1 MNKTELALLSTI
13 GGGNDLNATAY
24 NIRKDGKGIER
35 KINEYVN
42 IESKEEG
49 KGINIYVKENTP
61 FAIVDIPVLITESG
75 LTDVVYNDFFIGKN
89 ATVTIVAGCGI
100 NNPHHKD
107 SRHDGIHRSFIE
119 DNASVTYIEKHYGEG
134 VGSGKRILNPTTEV
148 TLHDNAFMTMETSQ
162 IKGVDDTHRVTKATL
177 SAGSTLIINEKIFTS
192 NSQKATTSFD
202 IEFNG
207 DNSSSHVISRS
218 VAEMDS
224 YQEFNSNMTGNS
236 LCYGHVE
243 CDAIIKDNGTVKSIP
258 QIYAK
263 NVDASLVHEATIGK
277 IAGEQFIKL
286 MSLGLSASEA
296 EQTIIKGFLK

>member
-1 MNKTELALLSTI
+1 MNKTELELLSTI
-13 GGGNDLNATAY
+13 GAGDYLNATAY

-89 ATVTIVAGCGI
+89 ANVTIVAGCVI

-107 SRHDGIHRSFIE
+107 SRHDGIHRFFIE
-119 DNASVTYIEKHYGEG
+119 DNASVKYIEKHYGEG

-162 IKGVDDTHRVTKATL
+162 IKGVDDTNRVTKATL
-177 SAGSTLIINEKIFTS
+177 STGSTLIINEKIFTS
-192 NSQKATTSFD
+192 NNQKATTSFD

-207 DNSSSHVISRS
+207 DNSSSHVTSRS

-224 YQEFNSNMTGNS
+224 YQEFKSNMTGNS

-243 CDAIIKDNGTVKSIP
+243 FDAIIKDNGKYISLKTPYYS
-258 QIYAK
+258 K
-263 NVDASLVHEATIGK
+263 NVRINKVFGDDYSVQGIKERIYGLNIRK
-277 IAGEQFIKL
+277 QFLQKTKHL
-286 MSLGLSASEA
+286 
-296 EQTIIKGFLK
+296 F